1 MKNGWKSLI
10 ILSLVVIAFLIQS
23 AAAVAA
29 NLQLEGYE
37 SHWTDT
43 DAIPQGTHLLQYGN
57 SISTLV
63 SDNTTILGNISYT
76 LGADNIDHVIYIQDQ
91 QYASVNST
99 HITWTYPESRVVKK
113 GSHVYTSIKTD
124 FYSPQNIPMTLYRS
138 MNQTQFLSSGNQK
151 AVFNVSFENITYS
164 TEGRPCTSIWTGIYA
179 GENSDLNASMLLDTF
194 STDAPGTPYS
204 YNNIH
209 EFQFGWNL
217 SEIQLN
223 HVYTFSIVIRVVP
236 KVSSPVTFKPR
247 FSVVLYNETHRQ
259 GESAGSSTSMPTDM
273 LPPHIFSATASQN
286 ISTDWWYHLFY
297 GKGAHFNQTRTR
309 EFGNDTIGA
318 FRNSTHL
325 FYLDLN
331 GNGVW
336 NGASVDRQYNFGI
349 TGDNPVTGDWNNDSK
364 SEIGVFRPSTH
375 LFYLDYNGNGVWNGA
390 AVDRQYNFGI
400 SGDIPLSGDWNDD
413 TKSEVG
419 VFRPL
424 THLFYL
430 DYNGNGAWNG
440 AAGDRSYN
448 FGITGDLPVAGDW
461 NNDGISEIGVF
472 RPSTHL
478 FYLDYNGNGAWNG
491 GVTDRQYNFGI
502 TGDIPRPGDWN
513 ADGRTEIGVFRN
525 STHFFY
531 LDYNGNGAWNG
542 ASVDRQYNFGITG
555 DIPISGKWS

>member
-309 EFGNDTIGA
+309 EFGNDTIGV
-318 FRNSTHL
+318 FRPSTHT
-325 FYLDLN
+325 FYLKN
-331 GNGVW
+331 GTTSTAISWGV
-336 NGASVDRQYNFGI
+336 STD
-349 TGDNPVTGDWNNDSK
+349 TPVTGDWN
-364 SEIGVFRPSTH
+364 G
-375 LFYLDYNGNGVWNGA
+375 
-390 AVDRQYNFGI
+390 
-400 SGDIPLSGDWNDD
+400 
-413 TKSEVG
+413 
-419 VFRPL
+419 
-424 THLFYL
+424 
-430 DYNGNGAWNG
+430 
-440 AAGDRSYN
+440 
-448 FGITGDLPVAGDW
+448 
-461 NNDGISEIGVF
+461 
-472 RPSTHL
+472 
-478 FYLDYNGNGAWNG
+478 
-491 GVTDRQYNFGI
+491 
-502 TGDIPRPGDWN
+502 
-513 ADGRTEIGVFRN
+513 DGRTEVGVFRN
-525 STHFFY
+525 STHTFY
-531 LDYNGNGAWNG
+531 LKNGTTTTSINWGTSTDKPVTGDWNG
-542 ASVDRQYNFGITG
+542 DGRTEVGVFRPSVHTFYLKNGTTTTAIGWGVSTDKPVTG
-555 DIPISGKWS
+555 DWNGDGRTDVGVFRPSVHTFYLKNGTTTTSINWGVGTDLPVTGKWS